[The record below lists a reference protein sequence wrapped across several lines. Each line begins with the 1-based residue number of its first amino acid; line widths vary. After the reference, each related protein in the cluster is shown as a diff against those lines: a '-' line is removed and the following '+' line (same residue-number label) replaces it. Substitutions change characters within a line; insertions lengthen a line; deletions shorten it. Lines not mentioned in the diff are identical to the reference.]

1 MWSGDETKIHMVNST
16 ITIIFPFFLVRN
28 VEISTCHPFQVVDGL
43 KEELSVVQTKLNRLQ
58 HEADAKVLARAANNE
73 GGRQGGGAGGV
84 ANKAPTSLEVKVPPV
99 EQRSS
104 GEVYILSLQY
114 SIFYSNIFLQGMDQS
129 ELDSSFPPTPVSLY
143 LHCMCI
149 M

>member
-1 MWSGDETKIHMVNST
+1 MWPGDKAKIHMVNST
-16 ITIIFPFFLVRN
+16 ITIIFEFLFFLVRN

-43 KEELSVVQTKLNRLQ
+43 KEELSVAQTKLNRLQ

-104 GEVYILSLQY
+104 GEVYISSLQY
-114 SIFYSNIFLQGMDQS
+114 SIFYSNIFFVG
-129 ELDSSFPPTPVSLY
+129 TGPVRTRF
-143 LHCMCI
+143 
-149 M
+149 